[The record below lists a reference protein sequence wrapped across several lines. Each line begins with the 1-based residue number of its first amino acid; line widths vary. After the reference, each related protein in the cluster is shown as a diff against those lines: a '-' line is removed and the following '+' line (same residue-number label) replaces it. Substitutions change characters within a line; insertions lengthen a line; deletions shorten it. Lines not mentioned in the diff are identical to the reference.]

1 MKKII
6 MVGSN
11 PRTRGA
17 IPWDAEAEFWTL
29 NEAPMNAWMKRWDVL
44 FQIHKRWD
52 WERSN
57 NLAHPNHPLFL
68 KAQSGECLYC
78 KGSGKAYADGK
89 EVACPWCVD
98 GIYIVPD
105 HRYMT
110 DVKQEVSE
118 HPDGSGA
125 KILLSRPPKTII
137 MQDDN
142 DDVPGC
148 SKFPVGIFTDENDK
162 VYLTSTLAHM
172 LAYAISIYPK
182 LPIELYGF
190 EAESNTEYAAQRPCI
205 EYWVGYGRG
214 LGMSIEAPG
223 SGLLKGR
230 HYAYDDYDQGYR
242 SRLEMRKHALQE
254 QLHNAEVES
263 VKSEGELNALTPYRE
278 LPVIVEAWNNAYD
291 DHFRKKNFVSFLRG
305 TLKELDRAIEILD
318 AYRQDTDEATKADMR
333 RLIEIPYSL
342 G

>member
-17 IPWDAEAEFWTL
+17 IPWDADAEFWTL
-29 NEAPMNAWMKRWDVL
+29 NEAPMNAWVKRWDVL

-52 WERSN
+52 WDRSN
-57 NLAHPNHPLFL
+57 NLAHPNHPLFI

-78 KGSGKAYADGK
+78 NGAGKAYADGK
-89 EVACPWCVD
+89 EIDCPWCER
-98 GIYIVPD
+98 GRYELPA
-105 HRYMT
+105 HRN
-110 DVKQEVSE
+110 
-118 HPDGSGA
+118 G
-125 KILLSRPPKTII
+125 KTII

-142 DDVPGC
+142 SDVPTC
-148 SKFPVGIFTDENDK
+148 VRFPVDLVELTMGKI
-162 VYLTSTLAHM
+162 YLTSTLAHM
-172 LAYAISIYPK
+172 LAYAILKNPGAQ
-182 LPIELYGF
+182 IELYGF

-242 SRLEMRKHALQE
+242 SRLEMRKQALHV
-254 QLHNAEVES
+254 QLNAAEVES

-278 LPVIVEAWNNAYD
+278 LPVIESAWNKAYD
-291 DHFRKKNFVSFLRG
+291 DHF
-305 TLKELDRAIEILD
+305 
-318 AYRQDTDEATKADMR
+318 
-333 RLIEIPYSL
+333 P
-342 G
+342 

>member
-17 IPWDAEAEFWTL
+17 IPWDADAEIWTL
-29 NEAPMNAWMKRWDVL
+29 NEAPMNAWIKRWDVL

-52 WERSN
+52 WDRLN
-57 NLAHPNHPLFL
+57 NLAHPNHPLFI
-68 KAQSGECLYC
+68 KAIDSPCLYC
-78 KGSGKAYADGK
+78 KGGQEKVYADGK
-89 EVACPWCVD
+89 EVACPWCVN
-98 GIYIVPD
+98 GIYTVPD
-105 HRYMT
+105 HR
-110 DVKQEVSE
+110 Q
-118 HPDGSGA
+118 G
-125 KILLSRPPKTII
+125 KTII
-137 MQDDN
+137 MQSVN
-142 DDVPGC
+142 YDVPGC
-148 SKFPVGIFTDENDK
+148 VEFPLRLVESVMGG
-162 VYLTSTLAHM
+162 VYLTSTLSHM
-172 LAYAISIYPK
+172 LAYAIIGYRESS
-182 LPIELYGF
+182 IELYGF

-242 SRLEMRKHALQE
+242 SRLEMRKRALQI
-254 QLHNAEVES
+254 QLNEAEIES

-278 LPVIVEAWNNAYD
+278 LPVIESAWNKAFD

-318 AYRQDTDEATKADMR
+318 AYRQDSDEATQADTR